1 LVGKTGLF
9 AGIETEAMIHILDV
23 DVLDGTPL
31 LDIKPYVPHF
41 DSRGQV
47 QIGWLKEQSNEV
59 EERRSDSR
67 FR

>member
-1 LVGKTGLF
+1 MKTGLF

-47 QIGWLKEQSNEV
+47 QIGWLNEQSSEV